1 MKITRKK
8 IRVLITMSQTDDLPI
23 TGSEDT
29 GVGQK
34 LLNLLYSIFIIII
47 ILLILL
53 LQLLQVAVVE

>member
-1 MKITRKK
+1 
-8 IRVLITMSQTDDLPI
+8 MSQTDDLPI
-23 TGSEDT
+23 TGSDYT

-47 ILLILL
+47 IIFQTII